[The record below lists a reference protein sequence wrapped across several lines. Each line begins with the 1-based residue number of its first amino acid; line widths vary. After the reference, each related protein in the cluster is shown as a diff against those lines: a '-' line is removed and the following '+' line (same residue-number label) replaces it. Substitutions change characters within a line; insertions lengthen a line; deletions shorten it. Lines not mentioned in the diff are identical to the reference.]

1 MNLQDMITKNS
12 QLLARCNELAG
23 LDDISAEQKAEFDAK
38 LNEARA
44 LDNEIAKRQ
53 ELEDLTKSYAE
64 GDKQPRVRQPKEVDE
79 TLGFKS
85 LGEQLQAVRHS
96 SGAGARLDPRLDSKA
111 SGMNVSAPSEGGF
124 LVAPSFA
131 NDLLRRTYETGAILS
146 RVSRLPLS
154 GSSNSIKVNYVDETS
169 RANGSRWGGI
179 TTYWVPEAGAITASK
194 PAIGQSTLSLHK
206 IAAALY
212 ATEEML
218 EDAAFLGGLVNE
230 AFPNEMSFAIED
242 SLVNGTGAG
251 QPQGVLVAPCKIE
264 VPKETNQAADTIVF
278 ANILKMWSRMW
289 GRARSQAVWLISQD
303 VEPQL
308 YQMTMPVGTGGVPVY
323 LPPSGAAGNP
333 YATLMGRPVI
343 PVEYCD
349 KLGDAGDIIL
359 GAWNE
364 YAIIDKGGLK
374 GASSLH
380 VKFLEDEQ
388 VFKWTY
394 RIDGQPKWHSALTPK
409 NGGSTQSVFLTL
421 AARA

>member
-44 LDNEIAKRQ
+44 LDNEIAQRQ

-79 TLGFKS
+79 TFGFKS
-85 LGEQLQAVRHS
+85 LGEMLQAVRHS
-96 SGAGARLDPRLDSKA
+96 SSVGARIDPRLDAKA
-111 SGMNVSAPSEGGF
+111 SGMNVAAPSEGGF

-131 NDLLRRTYETGAILS
+131 NDLLQRTYETGQILS
-146 RVSRLPLS
+146 RVSRYPLS
-154 GSSNSIKVNYVDETS
+154 GNSNRIDVPYVDETS

-179 TTYWVPEAGAITASK
+179 TTYWVDEAEAITASK
-194 PAIGQSTLSLHK
+194 PKIGLAELK
-206 IAAALY
+206 LKKVGAALY
-212 ATEEML
+212 ATEEMI
-218 EDAAFLGGLVNE
+218 EDTAFLSTVVNDV
-230 AFPNEMSFAIED
+230 FPQEMSFAIED

-251 QPQGVLVAPCKIE
+251 QPMGVLVAPCKIE
-264 VPKETNQAADTIVF
+264 VPKETNQAADTVVF
-278 ANILKMWSRMW
+278 ANILKMWSRLW
-289 GRARSQAVWLISQD
+289 SRARSNAVWLISQD

-349 KLGDAGDIIL
+349 TLGDAGDIIL
-359 GAWNE
+359 GNWGE
-364 YAIIDKGGLK
+364 YGIIDKGGLRT
-374 GASSLH
+374 ASSLH
-380 VKFLEDEQ
+380 VKFLEDER
-388 VFKWTY
+388 VFKWVY